1 MKTTCLQ
8 QADRDGEIQVLLI
21 LLNMLLA
28 ITFDTYGL
36 LFFSPVAGLSGNRP
50 LVALLL
56 LKAGQLLRN
65 VERVYVN

>member
-28 ITFDTYGL
+28 IIFDTYGIFS
-36 LFFSPVAGLSGNRP
+36 FF
-50 LVALLL
+50 ALML
-56 LKAGQLLRN
+56 
-65 VERVYVN
+65 